1 MSILSWI
8 LSILK
13 LLVTN
18 KKSSRNEPIRVSNL
32 SKVFKMFPKSN
43 LRVQYLSMKITSM
56 VIFSL

>member
-18 KKSSRNEPIRVSNL
+18 KKSSSNEPIRVSNL

-43 LRVQYLSMKITSM
+43 LRVLFLSMKIISIA
-56 VIFSL
+56 IFS